1 LAPIPNELRRR
12 INQFT
17 HAEGQ
22 KLERELRDRLT
33 GDLQKRAANGARG
46 AELSV
51 YLDAQQIP

>member
-1 LAPIPNELRRR
+1 LRQR

-22 KLERELRDRLT
+22 KLERELRDRLV

-46 AELSV
+46 AELAL
-51 YLDAQQIP
+51 YLNGLQIP

>member
-1 LAPIPNELRRR
+1 LRRR

-22 KLERELRDRLT
+22 KLERELRDRLA
-33 GDLQKRAANGARG
+33 GDLQKRAANSARG